1 MKSAVISV
9 KSPNGLK
16 PPQPL
21 FLLAVVLIAGLF
33 RMRITLGSK
42 SLKTELIK
50 KKITL
55 DEKNTIYISRPNH
68 HTVSAVAL
76 VTINPDRKTLIFSC
90 RYFLSHFVSN
100 LKRIF
105 RQSKNAHK
113 FYGVIKRLR
122 GKDVEPSNYQS
133 NQSTSLSVKF
143 INQEWSNFRIHK
155 VEELPDDLLLT
166 SLTSLIG
173 ENYPGPKGIHIALL
187 NRCNLECVMC
197 PYHSPKYRTEQTS
210 GYFDKTRQMSD
221 EIFTKILHDAI
232 SLESSLQFGQIEE
245 ALIHPKAIEWMNRAK
260 RSGIHVHLT
269 TNGTLLSGKK
279 LEDLA
284 SAEIDSLMFSLDAAS
299 PEVYRQIRGEDL
311 SKIESNIKNFLDFIE
326 KKNLKKP
333 KIWVSFIMQ
342 DQSENERTAFLN
354 KWEKLGADNVTY
366 YELSDIDPETGRVI
380 RKEFTYD
387 RRERYTCSSPWEQ
400 CVIYPEGE
408 VSLCCQSMLETGWRG
423 VVSMGTLAE
432 KSLREIWAG
441 KVYNELRT
449 RLIKNELKKDEVCYG
464 CDLWSSGSYFIEENA
479 LFKRL
484 YNETSDTYQIKRK
497 LEPRP

>member
-1 MKSAVISV
+1 MKSAFISV
-9 KSPNGLK
+9 KSPNGLN

-21 FLLAVVLIAGLF
+21 FLLVIILFAGLF

-42 SLKTELIK
+42 SLKTELIEK
-50 KKITL
+50 EITL
-55 DEKNTIYISRPNH
+55 NEKNTIYISRPNH

-76 VTINPDRKTLIFSC
+76 VTINPDKKTLIFSC
-90 RYFLSHFVSN
+90 GYFLSHFITN

-105 RQSKNAHK
+105 RHSKMAHK
-113 FYGVIKRLR
+113 LYGLTNRLR
-122 GKDVEPSNYQS
+122 GRNVEPSNYQS
-133 NQSTSLSVKF
+133 SQSTTLSVKF

-155 VEELPDDLLLT
+155 VEELPDELLLT

-284 SAEIDSLMFSLDAAS
+284 NAEIDSLMFSLDAAS

-342 DQSENERTAFLN
+342 DQSENEKTAFLN

-366 YELSDIDPETGRVI
+366 YELSDIDPKTGRVI

-387 RRERYTCSSPWEQ
+387 RSERYTCSSPWEQ

-449 RLIKNELKKDEVCYG
+449 RLIKSELRTDEVCFG

-479 LFKRL
+479 LFKRI
-484 YNETSDTYQIKRK
+484 YNETSDTYQIKR
-497 LEPRP
+497 